1 MKKTF
6 WRLGIA
12 GLLVAGAQQALAE
25 DRDYLLEY
33 GQYLAG
39 ECTGCHKLGGETEGS
54 IPILEYID
62 EEYFV
67 EALVE
72 YKDGTRDNEA
82 MRNVA
87 LNLDDEMMRA
97 LAIYF
102 ASLTPEEEEEVEEET
117 ADEAPAAETEG

>member
-1 MKKTF
+1 MKIKLFTG
-6 WRLGIA
+6 LGLA
-12 GLLVAGAQQALAE
+12 SLLTLSSQATLAE

-39 ECTGCHKLGGETEGS
+39 ECTGCHKLGGETDGS
-54 IPILEYID
+54 IPVLEYID

-67 EALVE
+67 EALIE
-72 YKDGTRDNEA
+72 YKDGARENEA

-102 ASLTPEEEEEVEEET
+102 ASLNPDEEEAEEEE
-117 ADEAPAAETEG
+117 AGEATQDSGS